1 MNYKLELNTQEAGS
15 NIIFNNII
23 FGFFK
28 VNIIERHAIS
38 KSSKSSLKDVIFKI
52 RTLDDTIIK
61 TKEDNG
67 RVKLKGDNLESY
79 KKLSKVLN
87 SYEYKRKLINRKN
100 AEQLYVDFILRLVV
114 SNYTLN

>member
-23 FGFFK
+23 FDFFK

-79 KKLSKVLN
+79 KKLSSLSLN
-87 SYEYKRKLINRKN
+87 HL
-100 AEQLYVDFILRLVV
+100 
-114 SNYTLN
+114 